1 MIEAKNNGDIVPAGN
16 STYVSMTRCLPV
28 RTLCS
33 NFIWLCRRSSEKV
46 LDLCNMV
53 ADGLLADSFRVNLLW
68 DSVWLVFRTWPIA
81 FASIVVVVLLIVQTG
96 KLGSNLLVSL
106 CCPSVVYAT

>member
-68 DSVWLVFRTWPIA
+68 DSVWLVFE
-81 FASIVVVVLLIVQTG
+81 
-96 KLGSNLLVSL
+96 LGL
-106 CCPSVVYAT
+106 